1 MFNPENGFTSD
12 VIKSPDRFVGR
23 TNLVMS
29 CLRVLNS
36 EHSLIVIYGK
46 RGVGK
51 SSLLRQIQQIATG
64 DFTLPKKMSLQ
75 YLISEKQRKYLTV
88 YYQCDSLIDGC
99 DELLLRLVNDQDGED
114 GLLRLVPDDGKELV
128 EFSRAKSVN
137 AGADLKIVK
146 WGTQGVETSR
156 YARTVPGDVV
166 QTFRNFLNSI
176 ITHQLNKYG
185 KDGIL
190 ILIDEFDVIKNKH
203 GIGSL
208 IKSLTSDKIKFA
220 ICGIADDVSS
230 LVEDHHS
237 VERLLEEGSM
247 PVLQMPHSECL
258 QILNRAE
265 ELFDNEIKFVGEAKE
280 KISQLSSGYPYL
292 VQLFGKACIHELN
305 KYGKSEVDEF
315 VLNAVLN
322 AIKKG
327 EAFPSLETK
336 YQRAIGNSEQRQL
349 LLHLLSEEEDNREQ
363 QDLEMGLV
371 YLKNVRKEAVGLE
384 IENMDQIIPRLV
396 DKKYGPVLSKIRKG
410 VYEFV
415 DPVFRIYVNLREL

>member
-166 QTFRNFLNSI
+166 QTFRNHVCFSNW
-176 ITHQLNKYG
+176 
-185 KDGIL
+185 
-190 ILIDEFDVIKNKH
+190 
-203 GIGSL
+203 
-208 IKSLTSDKIKFA
+208 KF
-220 ICGIADDVSS
+220 G
-230 LVEDHHS
+230 
-237 VERLLEEGSM
+237 RLS
-247 PVLQMPHSECL
+247 H
-258 QILNRAE
+258 N
-265 ELFDNEIKFVGEAKE
+265 
-280 KISQLSSGYPYL
+280 
-292 VQLFGKACIHELN
+292 
-305 KYGKSEVDEF
+305 
-315 VLNAVLN
+315 
-322 AIKKG
+322 
-327 EAFPSLETK
+327 
-336 YQRAIGNSEQRQL
+336 
-349 LLHLLSEEEDNREQ
+349 
-363 QDLEMGLV
+363 
-371 YLKNVRKEAVGLE
+371 
-384 IENMDQIIPRLV
+384 DQNQVAL
-396 DKKYGPVLSKIRKG
+396 IRKG
-410 VYEFV
+410 
-415 DPVFRIYVNLREL
+415 I